1 MGCYLL
7 VSEPLEMLNP
17 PPEAITPSPPGPGSC
32 SLDGRVLATLPPP
45 ELASDATE
53 AFLIGFTCDLE
64 SKISRYEA

>member
-7 VSEPLEMLNP
+7 VSEPPEML
-17 PPEAITPSPPGPGSC
+17 PSPSGPGSC

-53 AFLIGFTCDLE
+53 AFLFGFTCDLE